1 MLCLKY
7 RDYTGMLFLLTTC
20 SDPFYYLEKKGR
32 RALMGLGAT
41 SGWYRQ
47 YGSGLRLLG
56 STTCRA
62 LGRLSLGLLRF
73 RWEGQSMFLGK
84 GIRVSAVCL
93 KPRL

>member
-1 MLCLKY
+1 MLKIQGLY
-7 RDYTGMLFLLTTC
+7 GDAIPTYNLFRSLLL
-20 SDPFYYLEKKGR
+20 FGKKGR
-32 RALMGLGAT
+32 RALLGLGAT
-41 SGWYRQ
+41 NGWCRQ
-47 YGSGLRLLG
+47 YGSGFRLLG

-73 RWEGQSMFLGK
+73 RWEGQNMLLGK